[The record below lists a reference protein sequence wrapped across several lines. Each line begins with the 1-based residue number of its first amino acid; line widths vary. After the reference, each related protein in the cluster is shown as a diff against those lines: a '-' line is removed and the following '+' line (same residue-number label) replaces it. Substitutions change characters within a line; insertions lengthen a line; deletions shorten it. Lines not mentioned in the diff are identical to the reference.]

1 MQARSAW
8 QLILS
13 CEHGSNRV
21 PPEYAQL
28 FGAAREVLATHR
40 GYDLGIDPLAGRLA
54 EALGVPLSLAP
65 VTRLL
70 VELNR
75 SPGHPALFSEFS
87 RGLPEKERHRLME
100 RYYYPYRQEVTER
113 IEAIIAAGGA
123 VCHISL
129 HSFTP
134 ELNGEVRQ
142 TDIGLLYDPRRP
154 PERVFCQRWQSAL
167 QHRAPALCVR
177 RNYPYLGRAD
187 GLTTALRKRH
197 AATVYL
203 GIELEVNQAIAGQPA
218 SAWAE
223 LREQLTRSLEA
234 VLVAAPAQVWQT
246 PG

>member
-21 PPEYAQL
+21 PPEYAEL

-40 GYDLGIDPLAGRLA
+40 GYDLGIAPLAGRLA
-54 EALGVPLSLAP
+54 EVLGVPLSLAP

-75 SPGHPALFSEFS
+75 SPGHPELFSEFS

-142 TDIGLLYDPRRP
+142 TDIGLLYDPRRVL
-154 PERVFCQRWQSAL
+154 ERRFCSQWKHLLTERQGKF
-167 QHRAPALCVR
+167 RVR
-177 RNYPYLGRAD
+177 RNYPYRGVAD
-187 GLTTALRKRH
+187 ALVTSLRRRFP
-197 AATVYL
+197 ASAYL
-203 GIELEVNQAIAGQPA
+203 GLELEVNQKWPLQGGEAWVELQTLIQQSL
-218 SAWAE
+218 SA
-223 LREQLTRSLEA
+223 LPL
-234 VLVAAPAQVWQT
+234 APRA
-246 PG
+246 